1 MVDLPLTLHIALDE
15 AFQGQIRLVEVL
27 EVGQALLDAGELL
40 IALLLRAL
48 DEPHDGIVLLF

>member
-15 AFQGQIRLVEVL
+15 AFQGQVRLVEVL

-48 DEPHDGIVLLF
+48 DEPQDVIVLLF